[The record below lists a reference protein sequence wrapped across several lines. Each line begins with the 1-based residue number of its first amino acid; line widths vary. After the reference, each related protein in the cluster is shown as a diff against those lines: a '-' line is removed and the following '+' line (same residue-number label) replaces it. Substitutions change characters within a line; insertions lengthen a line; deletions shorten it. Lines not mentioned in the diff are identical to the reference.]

1 MPPLAGRYRPDRL
14 QDLVQQDM
22 RRPEAVPAR
31 TANRLGLT
39 ERRQNPSC
47 TAPSWSRGRENYRSV
62 PRQPRL
68 MCWSRCGTRG
78 WDCLQTLL
86 SASSVTLRRE
96 QAGRHLTGLSSRDRS
111 LKLSHGRLGASAECA
126 GAIFNSPCPPPQVA
140 TWRLEP
146 LETGRRMLAAAR
158 GASACHKAHVEMVI
172 GVGIPTC
179 VVPGVAAKILYR
191 AASGT
196 LAMAM
201 TSKPLLRGSLNQSV
215 SA

>member
-14 QDLVQQDM
+14 QDLVQQDR

-31 TANRLGLT
+31 TANRLGFT

-47 TAPSWSRGRENYRSV
+47 TAPSWCRGRENYRSV

-86 SASSVTLRRE
+86 SASSVTLPHE
-96 QAGRHLTGLSSRDRS
+96 QAGRLATGLSISRPII
-111 LKLSHGRLGASAECA
+111 KAHGGRLEASANVPRA
-126 GAIFNSPCPPPQVA
+126 PFFNSPCPPPQVA

-146 LETGRRMLAAAR
+146 LETVRRTLAADKAR
-158 GASACHKAHVEMVI
+158 A
-172 GVGIPTC
+172 
-179 VVPGVAAKILYR
+179 R
-191 AASGT
+191 AIRRTSRWS
-196 LAMAM
+196 LAPVFPRAWFRAFPPK
-201 TSKPLLRGSLNQSV
+201 SYAVRRREHWQWR
-215 SA
+215 

>member
-1 MPPLAGRYRPDRL
+1 
-14 QDLVQQDM
+14 
-22 RRPEAVPAR
+22 
-31 TANRLGLT
+31 
-39 ERRQNPSC
+39 
-47 TAPSWSRGRENYRSV
+47 
-62 PRQPRL
+62 
-68 MCWSRCGTRG
+68 
-78 WDCLQTLL
+78 
-86 SASSVTLRRE
+86 VTLRRE
-96 QAGRHLTGLSSRDRS
+96 QAGRLATGLSISRPII
-111 LKLSHGRLGASAECA
+111 KAHGGRLGASANVPRA
-126 GAIFNSPCPPPQVA
+126 PFFNSPCPPPQVA

-146 LETGRRMLAAAR
+146 LETVRRMLAAAR

-201 TSKPLLRGSLNQSV
+201 TSKPLLRGSLNQSG